1 MVADITG
8 ETVYERIALV
18 LETNC
23 IRQPTAQF
31 VLQPQY
37 TENPHNICASLTC
50 LQVPHCKKVSV
61 ILTIVWSPQ
70 LQSVC
75 VCDT

>member
-50 LQVPHCKKVSV
+50 LQVLHCKKVSV
-61 ILTIVWSPQ
+61 ILTIVSSPQ